1 MSSPYLLNGNVDTR
15 DQELETL
22 RQQLRQLDEALRM
35 ERLKTGQME
44 VAMRELRHMTKPFYQ
59 LLKAIHGEIDAMVK
73 DSATVIAPQFDQ
85 KWEAWKQKLGVGT
98 APARVIDALLTHGPL
113 NRSQLR
119 EAGELGWST
128 LDAATA
134 RLKNLSLIEKVG
146 DRWNL
151 KQ

>member
-1 MSSPYLLNGNVDTR
+1 MAQPLLSGEQEYVEPGSDLGIQI
-15 DQELETL
+15 QELRDDFELMQKAMTQL
-22 RQQLRQLDEALRM
+22 RQQMNTMQRGLGVAAGEIPVA
-35 ERLKTGQME
+35 E
-44 VAMRELRHMTKPFYQ
+44 VA
-59 LLKAIHGEIDAMVK
+59 GGV
-73 DSATVIAPQFDQ
+73 APQFDQ
-85 KWEAWKQKLGVGT
+85 RWEAWKQKLGAGT

-119 EAGELGWST
+119 QAGELGWST

-151 KQ
+151 KTS